1 MTMDREKEREIELE
15 SAMYTNCLLL
25 GLDPAVI
32 GVGGS
37 NGTPRVGLFRH
48 SNPKLGEQLLYF
60 ILSSLRGPIQ
70 SAKDFDKV
78 WPIFDSAQS
87 RDFRKVVQGIISEL
101 ESQGALP
108 RSNSRVSSL
117 ATCCGPR
124 FVELLWQLSLH
135 ALREVHRRTFSSDV
149 ASNPLP
155 SSLTDVAFSHAA
167 TLLPVTKARIALERR
182 RFLKNAETAVQR
194 QAMWS
199 NLAHEMTAEFRG
211 LCAEEAYLQQELEKL
226 HDLRNKVKL
235 EGEHWDD
242 LVSSSSQNSHLV
254 SKATRLWESILS
266 RKSQHEVLA
275 SGPIEDLIAHR
286 EHRYRISGSSLL
298 AAMDQSSQVPYP
310 DASTAQ
316 SGELTSSHLDE
327 VDQSDGS
334 YITTNGERMNNGLD
348 ASVSQANDETLSRA
362 EERSGRAQTT
372 VDVAEIIRRWTHALQ
387 RIHKQSL
394 HLAKANDGEGPE
406 ILRSSHDGGSSGHA
420 ESLATTLAEHQQHL
434 ASFQVLINQLKEVAP
449 TIQNSISECTE
460 KVNSISTNLPPMVK
474 RPGRST
480 SPSQAHS
487 SRTMESSTDDI
498 AEVASKMSNV
508 QIEKISAS
516 PPALKLPQL
525 FTLTPNSSGKSGYT
539 HKRYTSTP
547 QTNQVESQPERK
559 SLEQPLS
566 NNHTD
571 NLPQDN
577 DNFYVQDL
585 KRAVREA
592 ALSTQSLN
600 SETPGDNLSEESSEH
615 FFLPLSSSGFSRIS
629 PELKGP
635 SMRSQTTRSKRLFA
649 TQKDSSVLENRVSDA
664 HTESKYD
671 EFSDVLNGLDSLR
684 DFDQVNGFFSV
695 AGSNGTASDGQRS
708 FYDIDEAHDQV
719 FSPPL
724 LMDSSLLAD
733 TYEDLLENSN
743 SNQHRQPSTGYAENS
758 SGYISHL
765 GLRHLFFHLV
775 KVDWEEDKRFE
786 GWRFLCNLKL
796 SLIRVG
802 LSTQE
807 GAFDFQFSVMIKQ
820 FLNKLPKKPSKSSEN
835 REGGGTSTSSSNAN
849 HSSKSGELAS
859 NRHGN
864 PGSTPLSGPNS
875 APNFGVS
882 FGNRLNQA
890 VNSRLNGNSLVSS
903 YEALPSF
910 RDVPNSEKQN
920 LFIKKLNMCCVVFDF
935 TDPTKNLKEKDIKR
949 QTLVEL
955 VDYVASANGK
965 FSETVL
971 QEIVKMVSA
980 NLFRVLTSPPRENKV
995 LEAFDVEDEEPS
1007 MDPAWPHL
1015 QVVYEFF
1022 LRFVASGET
1031 DAKLAKRY
1039 IDHSFVLRLLDLFD
1053 SEDPRERDYLK
1064 TVLHRIYGKFMV
1076 HRPFIRK
1083 SINNIFYRFIFE
1095 TEKHNGIAELLEILG
1110 SIINGFALPLK
1121 EEHKLFLVR
1130 ALIPLHKPKCIPMYH
1145 QQLSYCITQFV
1156 EKDCKLADTI
1166 IRGLLKY
1173 WPVTNSSKEVMF
1185 LGELEEVLEA
1195 TQPAEFQRCMVP
1207 LFRQISRCL
1216 SSSHFQVAER
1226 ALFLWN
1232 NDHIENLIKQNRKVI
1247 LPIIFPALERNTRNH
1262 WNQAVQS
1269 LTLNVRKIFSDVDP
1283 ELFEECLLKFQEDEA
1298 HSKEMSSKREA
1309 TWKRLEEIAA
1319 KKATSNEPVLVSSK
1333 IVFKSWFKGC
1343 PLFGHSQPHFDH
1355 NKWVL
1360 HRPSSNQRYDSE
1372 DRM

>member
-708 FYDIDEAHDQV
+708 FYDTDEAHDQV

-733 TYEDLLENSN
+733 TYEDLLDF
-743 SNQHRQPSTGYAENS
+743 PSWAATFVSS
-758 SGYISHL
+758 SG
-765 GLRHLFFHLV
+765 
-775 KVDWEEDKRFE
+775 K
-786 GWRFLCNLKL
+786 
-796 SLIRVG
+796 
-802 LSTQE
+802 
-807 GAFDFQFSVMIKQ
+807 VMIKQ

-835 REGGGTSTSSSNAN
+835 P
-849 HSSKSGELAS
+849 S

-1333 IVFKSWFKGC
+1333 IV
-1343 PLFGHSQPHFDH
+1343 
-1355 NKWVL
+1355 
-1360 HRPSSNQRYDSE
+1360 RAPSS
-1372 DRM
+1372 